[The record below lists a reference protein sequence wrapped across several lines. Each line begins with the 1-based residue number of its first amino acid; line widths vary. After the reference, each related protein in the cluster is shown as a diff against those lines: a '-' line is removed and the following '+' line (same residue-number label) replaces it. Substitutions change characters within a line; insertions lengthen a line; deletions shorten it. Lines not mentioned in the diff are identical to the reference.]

1 MATIYPNFKNGKII
15 SFKFKCSLG
24 RDTNGKQ
31 RCKCTTW
38 TPPKPMPEKRLKA
51 QAEREAILWEERI
64 KKELEAPVVRK
75 ETTNITF
82 NQFIDKIWFPTQ
94 TEENGLRHTTIDF
107 RIQLLK
113 TVKPYFEGVLSIHY

>member
-1 MATIYPNFKNGKII
+1 
-15 SFKFKCSLG
+15 
-24 RDTNGKQ
+24 
-31 RCKCTTW
+31 
-38 TPPKPMPEKRLKA
+38 MPEKRLKA